1 MLFNYVL
8 CIKYTY
14 ISCDSQISFKKKK
27 IWICGSLKNFPIW
40 ETCFNL
46 GDGRY
51 KYILVEGLY
60 LYSI

>member
-1 MLFNYVL
+1 MLFSFI
-8 CIKYTY
+8 IKYTY
-14 ISCDSQISFKKKK
+14 ISCDSQIYFKKKK
-27 IWICGSLKNFPIW
+27 IGICGSLKNFPIW
-40 ETCFNL
+40 ETGCDM